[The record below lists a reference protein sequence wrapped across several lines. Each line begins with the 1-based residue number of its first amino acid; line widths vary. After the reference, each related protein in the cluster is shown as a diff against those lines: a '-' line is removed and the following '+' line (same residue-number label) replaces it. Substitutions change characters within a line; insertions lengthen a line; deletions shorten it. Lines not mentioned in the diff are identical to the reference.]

1 MRGKLL
7 IAAVAVLM
15 SGVGAAVA
23 RADQPP
29 LDLAGQPFYFSAT
42 CTGIGDVILFNQSLA
57 PRPALVVVEGEGA
70 AVVPSYDNSHVRTN
84 GTCTFTGAGFS
95 IDTIEP
101 FDEPLTIDVLIVP

>member
-7 IAAVAVLM
+7 IAAVAMLM

-57 PRPALVVVEGEGA
+57 PRPALVVVQGQG
-70 AVVPSYDNSHVRTN
+70 AVVIPNVRTN
-84 GTCTFTGAGFS
+84 GNCTFTGGGFS

-101 FDEPLTIDVLIVP
+101 FDEPFTLDARIVP